1 MGYRIIISCNG
12 KKKKILYKGD
22 DIKYIKKKY
31 FNIKDKNK
39 VLFPKKTNAYKKTN
53 PVKYELILMKQWEE
67 DDVPFTDRDE
77 LGRTIE
83 VGDINKKWT
92 ILHKDEYFYEE
103 KFTIYGLNE
112 RLTSIE
118 IIKKMLMKKQ
128 KGKGIIIK
136 QVNYVNNKLLIHQYD
151 DFDLVVCKCPE
162 DCKRLYDILK
172 DFYDNNKVKNIMFT
186 GAIGKLS
193 MTNTYKMIMEKTG
206 WDRWKT
212 YRTVTRP

>member
-12 KKKKILYKGD
+12 KKKKVLHKSD
-22 DIKYIKKKY
+22 DIKHIKKKY
-31 FNIKDKNK
+31 FFIKDKNK
-39 VLFPKKTNAYKKTN
+39 VLFPKKTNAYKKTT
-53 PVKYELILMKQWEE
+53 PVKYELILMKQWEVG
-67 DDVPFTDRDE
+67 DTPFTDRDE
-77 LGRTIE
+77 LGRTVE

-112 RLTSIE
+112 RLTSIV

-128 KGKGIIIK
+128 KRKGIIIK

-151 DFDLVVCKCPE
+151 DFDLVICKCPE

-172 DFYDNNKVKNIMFT
+172 DFCDNNKVKNIMFT